1 MGEAKILLFAQLN
14 FIQLVLASINQLTI
28 KTIAPQFGDT
38 VSRVESRVES
48 RMNQAKLNRLSENVR
63 IGGKGSMR
71 RKKKVGSTTSS
82 GFDEK
87 KLNTTLKKLSVG
99 PLQGTIEE
107 ACIFF
112 DQGHVRHFI
121 NPKVQGSQTC
131 NLLVLAGSSTEKS
144 IDQVADRMFS
154 RDAVSYRRYSEDEDE
169 IPDVGRWQFDQP
181 VDADP
186 VVREVGPVRKWQDD
200 DDDDD
205 SDIPDLVEGAGIG
218 VEDRLPDLADR
229 LPDLADIAD
238 RLIPRVK
245 PIDADDD
252 DMPDLVDNDQDP
264 GSPAK
269 NLAGQERDLSSK
281 MAGLVDR
288 LPGTDDRSPNPA
300 VSVEAMSE
308 EPVAANEDLSSEAEP
323 ELVPELEPEPNL
335 ASKAG
340 PEVGFLVDPDVTS
353 EMEPEVAS
361 VAEPDVPS
369 EDEPDGE
376 TEVASEVEMEV
387 AAELEPEVVLEA
399 KPDVASAEEDEDAF
413 DFFTAVPLGS
423 AARDEEKALAAA
435 ALVAESLAESA
446 MESQTQ
452 SLTASIDSGQSMDSI
467 DGEGNIMSL
476 GVTCDSGLSL
486 NEPDFTPDDK
496 NCNNNNENCL
506 ADEEDA
512 ESKKVADLINYF
524 DSNKV

>member
-71 RKKKVGSTTSS
+71 RKKKVGTTTSS

-154 RDAVSYRRYSEDEDE
+154 RDAVSYRRYSEDE

-200 DDDDD
+200 DADDD
-205 SDIPDLVEGAGIG
+205 S
-218 VEDRLPDLADR
+218 
-229 LPDLADIAD
+229 
-238 RLIPRVK
+238 
-245 PIDADDD
+245 
-252 DMPDLVDNDQDP
+252 MPDLVDNDQDP
-264 GSPAK
+264 GSPTK
-269 NLAGQERDLSSK
+269 NLAGQVRDLSSK
-281 MAGLVDR
+281 MAGLVDQ
-288 LPGTDDRSPNPA
+288 LPGPDDRSPNPA

-308 EPVAANEDLSSEAEP
+308 EPVAANEDLSSES
-323 ELVPELEPEPNL
+323 V
-335 ASKAG
+335 

-399 KPDVASAEEDEDAF
+399 KPDVASAAEGEAEEDEDAF

>member
-71 RKKKVGSTTSS
+71 RKKKVGTTTSS

-144 IDQVADRMFS
+144 
-154 RDAVSYRRYSEDEDE
+154 
-169 IPDVGRWQFDQP
+169 FDQP

-238 RLIPRVK
+238 RLIPSVKPIDADDDDTRVK

-269 NLAGQERDLSSK
+269 NLAGQVR
-281 MAGLVDR
+281 
-288 LPGTDDRSPNPA
+288 
-300 VSVEAMSE
+300 
-308 EPVAANEDLSSEAEP
+308 
-323 ELVPELEPEPNL
+323 
-335 ASKAG
+335 
-340 PEVGFLVDPDVTS
+340 
-353 EMEPEVAS
+353 
-361 VAEPDVPS
+361 
-369 EDEPDGE
+369 
-376 TEVASEVEMEV
+376 
-387 AAELEPEVVLEA
+387 
-399 KPDVASAEEDEDAF
+399 
-413 DFFTAVPLGS
+413 
-423 AARDEEKALAAA
+423 
-435 ALVAESLAESA
+435 
-446 MESQTQ
+446 
-452 SLTASIDSGQSMDSI
+452 
-467 DGEGNIMSL
+467 
-476 GVTCDSGLSL
+476 
-486 NEPDFTPDDK
+486 
-496 NCNNNNENCL
+496 
-506 ADEEDA
+506 
-512 ESKKVADLINYF
+512 
-524 DSNKV
+524 

>member
-264 GSPAK
+264 GSPTK
-269 NLAGQERDLSSK
+269 NLAGQVRDLSSK
-281 MAGLVDR
+281 MAGLVDQ
-288 LPGTDDRSPNPA
+288 LPGPDDRSPNPA

-323 ELVPELEPEPNL
+323 ELASELELEVAPV
-335 ASKAG
+335 AG
-340 PEVGFLVDPDVTS
+340 LDVAS
-353 EMEPEVAS
+353 EMAPEVAS

-369 EDEPDGE
+369 VDEPE
-376 TEVASEVEMEV
+376 REPEVASEVE
-387 AAELEPEVVLEA
+387 
-399 KPDVASAEEDEDAF
+399 
-413 DFFTAVPLGS
+413 
-423 AARDEEKALAAA
+423 
-435 ALVAESLAESA
+435 
-446 MESQTQ
+446 
-452 SLTASIDSGQSMDSI
+452 
-467 DGEGNIMSL
+467 
-476 GVTCDSGLSL
+476 
-486 NEPDFTPDDK
+486 
-496 NCNNNNENCL
+496 
-506 ADEEDA
+506 
-512 ESKKVADLINYF
+512 
-524 DSNKV
+524 

>member
-269 NLAGQERDLSSK
+269 NLAGQVRDLSSK

-323 ELVPELEPEPNL
+323 E
-335 ASKAG
+335 
-340 PEVGFLVDPDVTS
+340 VGFLVDPDVTS

-387 AAELEPEVVLEA
+387 SAELEPEVVLEA
-399 KPDVASAEEDEDAF
+399 KPDVASAAEGEAEEDEDAF

-476 GVTCDSGLSL
+476 GVACDSGLSL

>member
-1 MGEAKILLFAQLN
+1 
-14 FIQLVLASINQLTI
+14 
-28 KTIAPQFGDT
+28 
-38 VSRVESRVES
+38 
-48 RMNQAKLNRLSENVR
+48 MNQAKLNRLSENVR

-154 RDAVSYRRYSEDEDE
+154 RDAASYRRYSEDEDE

-252 DMPDLVDNDQDP
+252 DTRVKPIDADDDDMPDLVDNDQDP
-264 GSPAK
+264 GSPTK
-269 NLAGQERDLSSK
+269 NLAGQVRDLSSK
-281 MAGLVDR
+281 MAGLVDQ

-323 ELVPELEPEPNL
+323 ELVPELEPEPDLASKAGPEDLSSEAEPELVPELEPEPNL
-335 ASKAG
+335 ASKAV

-399 KPDVASAEEDEDAF
+399 KPDVASAAEGEAEEDEDAF

-423 AARDEEKALAAA
+423 AARDEEKALVAA

-452 SLTASIDSGQSMDSI
+452 SLTDSIDSGQSMDSI